1 MGDRIVVIY
10 HESQKSALGSVDD
23 FEYNEETDVVL
34 CELRGLY
41 TLANLLTIH
50 DAYAIEPG
58 KIIFVYLTGMN
69 TLCIRIEEWI
79 RGRFG
84 ICIAPHKD
92 AHRYPRGVI
101 CTRIDP
107 LLIAYVTM
115 IAWQHSNSIDVA
127 LKVAA
132 DAEKLVQ

>member
-10 HESQKSALGSVDD
+10 HESQKSALGSVDI
-23 FEYNEETDVVL
+23 FEYNAETELVL
-34 CELRGLY
+34 CELRGSY
-41 TLANLLTIH
+41 TSSDLLTIH
-50 DAYAIEPG
+50 NEYANEPG
-58 KIIFVYLTGMN
+58 KTVFVYLTGTN
-69 TLCIRIEEWI
+69 TET
-79 RGRFG
+79 GFG

-92 AHRYPRGVI
+92 AHRCARGVI

-107 LLIAYVTM
+107 LIIAYVTM
-115 IAWQHSNSIDVA
+115 LAWQYSNSIEFA